1 MSDMEQGNTQKL
13 LLSLGLCARARA
25 LIYGVPMICDALRK
39 GGKIS
44 PLLVLE
50 AADTS
55 ENTHKRLTD
64 KCSYYNTRHARLLC
78 TGEELAAA
86 VGKSATIGAVAV
98 TDENFV
104 KLIEKNI

>member
-1 MSDMEQGNTQKL
+1 MEQGNTQKL

-25 LIYGVPMICDALRK
+25 LIYGVPMICDALRR
-39 GGKIS
+39 GGKNS
-44 PLLVLE
+44 PLLVIE

-64 KCSYYNTRHARLLC
+64 KCSYYNIRHVRLLC

-86 VGKSATIGAVAV
+86 VGKSSTIGAVAV

>member
-1 MSDMEQGNTQKL
+1 MQKI

-25 LIYGVPMICDALRK
+25 LVFGVPMVCDSMRK
-39 GGKIS
+39 SGKS
-44 PLLVLE
+44 FPLLVLE

-55 ENTHKRLTD
+55 ENTHKKLAD
-64 KCSYYNTRHARLLC
+64 KCSYYNIRHVRLSY

-86 VGKSATIGAVAV
+86 VGKGAFIGAVAV

-104 KLIEKNI
+104 KLIEKYII